1 MATSYRILV
10 AQLFQETHGF
20 TPVATPLS
28 AFEIEEGPAMLAAN
42 AAADSVLGGILR
54 TLRARGCEAVPTLA
68 ARARPG
74 GRVEDAAYARLR
86 DGILQ
91 VARQGGY
98 DAIALCLH
106 GCMQTIG
113 LDSAEADLLARLR
126 GIVGPDMPIV
136 AGFDLH
142 AHAIPA
148 MLGQLDFASAY
159 KTNPHADAAATGERV
174 ATQLLHILDSGRR
187 PVGASVHVPMLTR
200 GNDETA
206 QGPLADLHARAS
218 AAVTAGR
225 GLIDVSI
232 FNVNP
237 FIDGA
242 GVGQTVAVYAQPD
255 ARGAARQLAVELA
268 QGLWDGRDRYVH
280 DLPDVAGLLRAH
292 GDDPR
297 KLIIGDFGDRV
308 LAGGPGDSPHV
319 LERCLA
325 LTGKRIA
332 AVITDPD
339 ALAQCR
345 RAGLG
350 AEMAL
355 QVGGAYSPDCPALA
369 VSGRVAA
376 LGDGV
381 FRNRGVFMR
390 GATLRLGP
398 YTVLRHPRYDLLIT
412 QDAIMSQDPGCYLDA
427 GIDLDAADIIVV
439 KSGYHFKL
447 AFDTLGACACA
458 ETPGLTGYHPERL
471 PFGRARPL
479 YPLDEIAFRPAP
491 VDLPRRSAASPGYG
505 QVSGSPGA

>member
-1 MATSYRILV
+1 MAPTTRILV

-28 AFEIEEGPAMLAAN
+28 AFEIETGPAMLAAN

-54 TLRARGCEAVPTLA
+54 TLRAQGCVAVPTLA

-74 GRVEDAAYARLR
+74 GRVEDTAYARLR
-86 DGILQ
+86 EGILA

-106 GCMQTIG
+106 GCMQTIS
-113 LDSAEADLLARLR
+113 LDSAEADLLAQLR
-126 GIVGPDMPIV
+126 AIAGPDMPIV

-159 KTNPHADAAATGERV
+159 KTNPHGDAAATGERV
-174 ATQLLHILDSGRR
+174 ATQLLHILRTGQR

-206 QGPLADLHARAS
+206 HGPLAELHARAQ
-218 AAVTAGR
+218 AAVAAGD

-242 GVGQTVAVYAQPD
+242 GVGQTVAVYARPR
-255 ARGAARQLAVELA
+255 ARAAARELAAELA
-268 QGLWDGRDRYVH
+268 QSLWDGRDRYVH
-280 DLPDVAGLLRAH
+280 DLPDVAALLRAH

-297 KLIIGDFGDRV
+297 RLIIGDFGDRV
-308 LAGGPGDSPHV
+308 LAGGPGDSAHV

-325 LTGKRIA
+325 LTGKRIV

-345 RAGLG
+345 HAGLG
-350 AEMAL
+350 AQLAL
-355 QVGGAYSPDCPALA
+355 PVGGAYTPDCPALP
-369 VSGRVAA
+369 VQGQVAA

-398 YTVLRHPRYDLLIT
+398 YAVLRHPRYDLLIT

-427 GIDLDAADIIVV
+427 GIDLDAAGIIVV

-447 AFDTLGACACA
+447 AFDTLGVCACA
-458 ETPGLTGYHPERL
+458 ETPGLTGYHPQRL
-471 PFGRARPL
+471 PFDRARPL
-479 YPLDEIAFRPAP
+479 YPLDEIAFQPNP
-491 VDLPRRSAASPGYG
+491 IDLPGLPARPPSLPDA
-505 QVSGSPGA
+505 

>member
-1 MATSYRILV
+1 MATSPRILV

-42 AAADSVLGGILR
+42 AAADSVLGGMLR
-54 TLRARGCEAVPTLA
+54 TLRAQGCTAVPSLA

-86 DGILQ
+86 DGILRA
-91 VARQGGY
+91 ARQGGY
-98 DAIALCLH
+98 EAIALCLH
-106 GCMQTIG
+106 GCMQTVG

-126 GIVGPDMPIV
+126 DIVGPSLPIV

-142 AHAIPA
+142 AHAVPA
-148 MLGQLDFASAY
+148 MLGHLDFASAY
-159 KTNPHADAAATGERV
+159 KTNPHGDAAATGERV
-174 ATQLLHILDSGRR
+174 ARQLLHILQTGRR

-206 QGPLADLHARAS
+206 HGPLAALHARAR
-218 AAVTAGR
+218 AAVAAGQ
-225 GLIDVSI
+225 GVIDVSI

-242 GVGQTVAVYAQPD
+242 GVGQTVAVYAQPG
-255 ARGAARQLAVELA
+255 ARAAARRLAMELA
-268 QGLWDGRDRYVH
+268 QALWDQRDRYVH

-325 LTGKRIA
+325 LTRKRIA
-332 AVITDPD
+332 AVVTDPD
-339 ALAQCR
+339 AVAQCR
-345 RAGLG
+345 QAGPD
-350 AEMAL
+350 ADVAL
-355 QVGGAYSPDCPALA
+355 SVGGAYSPACPPLP
-369 VSGRVAA
+369 VQGRVAA

-398 YTVLRHPRYDLLIT
+398 YAVLRHPRYDLLIT

-447 AFDTLGACACA
+447 AFDALGACACA

-471 PFGRARPL
+471 PFERARPL
-479 YPLDEIAFRPAP
+479 YPLDTIDFQPRA
-491 VDLPRRSAASPGYG
+491 VDLPVPARS
-505 QVSGSPGA
+505 

>member
-1 MATSYRILV
+1 MPSSPYRVLV

-20 TPVATPLS
+20 TPVATPLA
-28 AFEIEEGPAMLAAN
+28 AFEIEEGAAMLAAN

-54 TLRARGCEAVPTLA
+54 TLRARGCQPVPTLA

-86 DGILQ
+86 DGILA
-91 VARQGGY
+91 VAARGGY

-106 GCMQTIG
+106 GCMQTAS

-126 GIVGPDMPIV
+126 RIVGPAMPIV

-142 AHAIPA
+142 GHAIPA

-159 KTNPHADAAATGERV
+159 KTNPHGDAAATGERV
-174 ATQLLHILDSGRR
+174 AAQLLHMLDGGAR
-187 PVGASVHVPMLTR
+187 PIGVSVHVPMLTR

-206 QGPLADLHARAS
+206 HGPLAALHARAA
-218 AAVTAGR
+218 AAVAAGE
-225 GLIDVSI
+225 GLLDVSV

-242 GVGQTVAVYAQPD
+242 GVGQTVAVYARAG
-255 ARGAARQLAVELA
+255 ARAPARRLALDLA
-268 QGLWDGRDRYVH
+268 RTLWDDRDRYVH
-280 DLPDVAGLLRAH
+280 ALPDVATLLRAH
-292 GDDPR
+292 PR
-297 KLIIGDFGDRV
+297 HGCKLVIGDFGDRV
-308 LAGGPGDSPHV
+308 LAGGPGDSMHV

-325 LTGKRIA
+325 LTDRRIA
-332 AVITDPD
+332 AIVTDPA
-339 ALAQCR
+339 ALARCQ
-345 RAGLG
+345 RAGVG
-350 AEMAL
+350 AEVAL
-355 QVGGAYSPDCPALA
+355 EVGGAYSPGCPAMP
-369 VSGRVAA
+369 VQGRVAA

-398 YTVLRHPRYDLLIT
+398 HAVLRQARYDLLIT
-412 QDAIMSQDPGCYLDA
+412 QDAVMSQDPGCYLDA

-458 ETPGLTGYHPERL
+458 ETPGLTGYHPARL
-471 PFGRARPL
+471 PFARARPL
-479 YPLDEIAFRPAP
+479 YPLDTLDFQPPA
-491 VDLPRRSAASPGYG
+491 VDLDTLPRG
-505 QVSGSPGA
+505 